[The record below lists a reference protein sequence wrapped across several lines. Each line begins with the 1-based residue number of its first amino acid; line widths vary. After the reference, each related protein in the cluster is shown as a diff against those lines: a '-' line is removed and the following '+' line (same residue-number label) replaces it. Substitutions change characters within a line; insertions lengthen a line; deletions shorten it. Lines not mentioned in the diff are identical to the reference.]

1 MQVFFK
7 NLLQK
12 LSQGQEIR
20 SRWIRSGV
28 ATYNLVAGSWHCHLL
43 GAGWELR
50 FTYRSCAMGAGRWG
64 AMGAAKIFQ
73 KILDYWELKDV

>member
-12 LSQGQEIR
+12 LSQGQQIR

-28 ATYNLVAGSWHCHLL
+28 ATYNLVAGSWHCHLF

-50 FTYRSCAMGAGRWG
+50 YGSWKVG
-64 AMGAAKIFQ
+64 AMGAAKFFQ